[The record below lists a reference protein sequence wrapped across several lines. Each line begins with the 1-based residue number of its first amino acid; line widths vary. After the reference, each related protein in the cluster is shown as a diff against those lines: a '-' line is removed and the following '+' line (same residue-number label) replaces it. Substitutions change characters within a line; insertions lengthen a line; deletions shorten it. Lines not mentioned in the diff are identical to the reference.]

1 MTTRAMIPLELPTEY
16 SSLREALEISEKLR
30 LEHHAC
36 PSHSRLLD
44 RLSLRLTWLLLR
56 KQELVPTS
64 ELGQMFA
71 LHHSLRRRLSVPQG

>member
-1 MTTRAMIPLELPTEY
+1 MTTQAMIPLAIPTEY

-36 PSHSRLLD
+36 PSHSRLLA

-64 ELGQMFA
+64 ELGRMFA
-71 LHHSLRRRLSVPQG
+71 LHHSLRRHLSVPQE